1 MPRYTY
7 IAKTQPRE
15 TSRGYIDAES
25 EQDAVEKL
33 TKMGHFPISV
43 KYETL
48 ELEKPGMMNL
58 RKISNRD
65 IAQFSRQ
72 LYSLIEAGINILKAL
87 NMIADQTPNKYL
99 ATIIRDL
106 SGRIKDGKSLS
117 DSLSAFPNLFS
128 NLYCSMVRTGEASG
142 HLNTTLKELTDFLDE
157 EEEFKNSLRAGL
169 TYPAI
174 VFAASA
180 LTVIGLLVFV
190 VPRLI
195 PMFEDMGQAL
205 PLPTQILINI
215 SNSLRSQW
223 WMITAALLILVFTLR
238 RIYKT
243 PKGRMAWHRLK
254 LKLFILGN
262 IILKTEISRLSRT
275 LSLLLSSG
283 LSITPALDISA
294 SIIENE
300 VLKTEVEKFKGEIS
314 GGKSLSSSFKS
325 SKLFPELVI
334 NIIAIGEETGSLD
347 KSLMGV
353 ACDYEGEVSRALKE
367 ITRLLEPVVI
377 LVMGLIVGF
386 IVLSMLLPIFQI
398 NLIMR

>member
-128 NLYCSMVRTGEASG
+128 NLY
-142 HLNTTLKELTDFLDE
+142 
-157 EEEFKNSLRAGL
+157 
-169 TYPAI
+169 
-174 VFAASA
+174 
-180 LTVIGLLVFV
+180 
-190 VPRLI
+190 
-195 PMFEDMGQAL
+195 
-205 PLPTQILINI
+205 
-215 SNSLRSQW
+215 
-223 WMITAALLILVFTLR
+223 
-238 RIYKT
+238 
-243 PKGRMAWHRLK
+243 
-254 LKLFILGN
+254 
-262 IILKTEISRLSRT
+262 
-275 LSLLLSSG
+275 
-283 LSITPALDISA
+283 
-294 SIIENE
+294 
-300 VLKTEVEKFKGEIS
+300 
-314 GGKSLSSSFKS
+314 
-325 SKLFPELVI
+325 
-334 NIIAIGEETGSLD
+334 
-347 KSLMGV
+347 
-353 ACDYEGEVSRALKE
+353 
-367 ITRLLEPVVI
+367 
-377 LVMGLIVGF
+377 
-386 IVLSMLLPIFQI
+386 
-398 NLIMR
+398 

>member
-7 IAKTQPRE
+7 IAKQDPRE
-15 TSRGYIDAES
+15 TSLGYIDAES
-25 EQDAVEKL
+25 EQDAINKL
-33 TKMGHFPISV
+33 TKMGYFPISV
-43 KYETL
+43 KYETPDL
-48 ELEKPGMMNL
+48 ERPGFLNL
-58 RKISNRD
+58 RKISHHD
-65 IAQFSRQ
+65 IVQFSRQ
-72 LYSLIEAGINILKAL
+72 LYSLVEAGINILKAL
-87 NMIADQTPNKYL
+87 NMIADQTPNKDL

-142 HLNTTLKELTDFLDE
+142 RLNATLKQLTDFME
-157 EEEFKNSLRAGL
+157 EDEEFKNSLRAGL

-174 VFAASA
+174 VLFVSV
-180 LTVIGLLVFV
+180 LTVVGLLVFV
-190 VPRLI
+190 IPKLI

-205 PLPTQILINI
+205 PLPTQILINT
-215 SNSLRSQW
+215 SNALRNQW
-223 WMITAALLILVFTLR
+223 WMIVAVILILIFTLR

-243 PKGRMAWHRLK
+243 AKGRLAWDRCK
-254 LKLFILGN
+254 LKLFFWGN
-262 IILKTEISRLSRT
+262 LTLKSEISRLTRT

-283 LSITPALDISA
+283 LSITPALEISA
-294 SIIENE
+294 SVIENE
-300 VLKTEVEKFKGEIS
+300 ILKAEVAKFKEEIS
-314 GGKSLSSSFKS
+314 TGKSLSTAFKS

-347 KSLMGV
+347 KSLMGI
-353 ACDYEGEVSRALKE
+353 ARDYEGEVSRTLKE
-367 ITRLLEPVVI
+367 ITRLLEPVII
-377 LVMGLIVGF
+377 LVMGLVVGF

>member
-1 MPRYTY
+1 M
-7 IAKTQPRE
+7 
-15 TSRGYIDAES
+15 
-25 EQDAVEKL
+25 
-33 TKMGHFPISV
+33 
-43 KYETL
+43 
-48 ELEKPGMMNL
+48 
-58 RKISNRD
+58 
-65 IAQFSRQ
+65 
-72 LYSLIEAGINILKAL
+72 
-87 NMIADQTPNKYL
+87 
-99 ATIIRDL
+99 L
-106 SGRIKDGKSLS
+106 SS
-117 DSLSAFPNLFS
+117 
-128 NLYCSMVRTGEASG
+128 RTGEASG